1 MATHQPHDS
10 GGGGVVRQQRGNLPW
25 QTIQHILLTTDFSD
39 EKGSVIEKAIE
50 LQQQNGAKLSL
61 IHVVEYSGTM
71 YTGEIPLPEDLNLD
85 QRIAEQAEIKLE
97 QLAERHQLSEST
109 RFVEIGTPK
118 REIIR
123 IANDQDAD
131 LIVIGSHGRHGLQLL
146 LGSTA
151 NGVLH
156 LAPCDVLAVRVGKGS

>member
-1 MATHQPHDS
+1 MA
-10 GGGGVVRQQRGNLPW
+10 NY
-25 QTIQHILLTTDFSD
+25 QHILLTTDFSD
-39 EKGSVIEKAIE
+39 EEGAVIQKAIE

-61 IHVVEYSGTM
+61 IHVVEYSGAM

-85 QRIAEQAEIKLE
+85 QRIAEQAEGRLQ
-97 QLAERHQLSEST
+97 QLAERHKLSESA

-123 IANDQDAD
+123 IADEQNVD
-131 LIVIGSHGRHGLQLL
+131 LIIIGSHGRHGLQLL

-156 LAPCDVLAVRVGKGS
+156 LAPCDVLAVRVRKGS